1 MNKLG
6 IMAGACLALL
16 ACCSCN
22 NDLMEYES
30 NDLKISIEQGEN
42 WLHDFP
48 LFLGINKKNPPQIA
62 IWMEDTEGNY
72 LSTIYVTHKIATQ
85 SWQAAGK
92 NRRKEALPHW
102 CYSRNVKYED
112 GLYLPTKKSPFTDGL
127 TGATP
132 QSGFDVKLHPNSGH
146 GQFRI
151 KIEINHS
158 TDFNDYY
165 PKSAVEGDDNYS
177 GGEKGSGQP
186 AVIYTADV
194 DLASGEKTF
203 VAKLT
208 GHSSAD
214 GSNGLIDP
222 DTSSLT
228 TALQIVKQITITV
241 QP

>member
-1 MNKLG
+1 MNKTTILTVASL
-6 IMAGACLALL
+6 ILL

-22 NDLMEYES
+22 NDLVEYKK
-30 NDLKISIEQGEN
+30 NDLKITVEQGES

-62 IWMEDTEGNY
+62 IWLEDMQGRY
-72 LSTIYVTHKIATQ
+72 LSTVYVTHKIATQ

-102 CYSRNVKYED
+102 CYSRGIKYED
-112 GLYLPTKKSPFTDGL
+112 GFYLPTKKEPFTDGL

-132 QSGFDVKLHPNSGH
+132 HSGFDVCLQPVADLK
-146 GQFRI
+146 QFRI

-158 TDFNDYY
+158 TDFNEAY
-165 PKSAVEGDDNYS
+165 PKSASEGDDNYS

-186 AVIYTADV
+186 AVVYAADI
-194 DLASGEKTF
+194 DLTSRGTSY
-203 VAKLT
+203 VAKLI
-208 GHSSAD
+208 GHSSPD
-214 GSNGLIDP
+214 GSNGEIYS

-228 TALQIVKQITITV
+228 TALQIVKQITITI
-241 QP
+241 QS